1 MDAVVVLC
9 VLDTSLHGQCLFYR
23 CSPVIDP
30 RLGLPLQRWDVSLIV
45 FLAGLFSACYY
56 ILLESNPHFG
66 YDICCSAVAN
76 KNSQTYRHL
85 WPPDPTFHHSLH
97 ETPWTWPFILRS
109 HHCWSRL
116 RLSSTLSMDQAN
128 QHWVAWGCQATSI
141 LVWLYN
147 LKGFYKCFKLLY
159 HLPLT
164 TPHHKNQSTNNQL
177 SFPPSALYRVDL
189 ILSLLQALHCF
200 WSKMAKFLE
209 NCAAYQRYLK
219 EVASGELEMP
229 EYETVSK

>member
-1 MDAVVVLC
+1 MCVACLDGLKATHCRLGMFYDGWMDAVVVLC

-85 WPPDPTFHHSLH
+85 
-97 ETPWTWPFILRS
+97 
-109 HHCWSRL
+109 
-116 RLSSTLSMDQAN
+116 
-128 QHWVAWGCQATSI
+128 
-141 LVWLYN
+141 
-147 LKGFYKCFKLLY
+147 
-159 HLPLT
+159 
-164 TPHHKNQSTNNQL
+164 
-177 SFPPSALYRVDL
+177 
-189 ILSLLQALHCF
+189 
-200 WSKMAKFLE
+200 
-209 NCAAYQRYLK
+209 
-219 EVASGELEMP
+219 
-229 EYETVSK
+229 